1 MTVAET
7 EGIRERLIQRW
18 LPFWATLTDD
28 EKIVY
33 YTAFRLGGLYPLSLE
48 EEMEY
53 SSIQHRNGVYMAA
66 NLSKADRSYL
76 ERHTSQEW
84 HLNLI
89 AELSIRSAS
98 GKPHPY
104 WKHYLGEVRGIAD
117 DSAGRQLV
125 LDVTTDI
132 LASVSRDPSQLW
144 QISDRAFEE
153 LIAEIFARQG
163 YRVELTKRTR
173 DNGYDILA
181 VQNSLI
187 EQRLLI
193 ECKRKRD
200 PTAKVPVSIVREAL
214 GALDLSPVEADKLVL
229 VSTNRFTRDAR
240 QAISRNN
247 VWRISLRDYDDIMQ
261 WLGRE
266 PGSSPK

>member
-1 MTVAET
+1 
-7 EGIRERLIQRW
+7 
-18 LPFWATLTDD
+18 
-28 EKIVY
+28 
-33 YTAFRLGGLYPLSLE
+33 
-48 EEMEY
+48 
-53 SSIQHRNGVYMAA
+53 
-66 NLSKADRSYL
+66 
-76 ERHTSQEW
+76 
-84 HLNLI
+84 
-89 AELSIRSAS
+89 
-98 GKPHPY
+98 
-104 WKHYLGEVRGIAD
+104 VRGIAD
-117 DSAGRQLV
+117 DIAGRQLV
-125 LDVTTDI
+125 LDLTTDI
-132 LASVSRDPSQLW
+132 LASVRLDPSRLW

-181 VQNSLI
+181 VQNNLI

-193 ECKRKRD
+193 ECKRKRN

-261 WLGRE
+261 WLGRD
-266 PGSSPK
+266 PRIGG